1 MGIGR
6 LDSLHVSE
14 QAFMAVDFEYGT
26 QILAA
31 LLPMAVTVI
40 FHGLGI
46 SMVHRFFRRHGKPL
60 VHGPH
65 AAARTV
71 VIIGIVAILL
81 ATHFVGVVV
90 WAGFYSLMGM
100 VPDVG
105 SAMYFSIGNYTTLGS
120 EGIKLNGRWQG
131 FGGFEAMTAMLM
143 FGWSTAVL
151 ASIVQKLQSTDD

>member
-1 MGIGR
+1 MDTAH
-6 LDSLHVSE
+6 LSE
-14 QAFMAVDFEYGT
+14 QALLALDFEYGT

-46 SMVHRFFRRHGKPL
+46 SFVHRFFRRHGKPL
-60 VHGPH
+60 VNGPR

-71 VIIGIVAILL
+71 VLIAIVAILL
-81 ATHFVGVVV
+81 ATHFVGVIV
-90 WAGFYSLMGM
+90 WAGFYFLMEM
-100 VPDVG
+100 VPSIG
-105 SAMYFSIGNYTTLGS
+105 AAMYFSVGSYTTLGA
-120 EGIKLNGRWQG
+120 EGIKLYGRWRG

-151 ASIVQKLQSTDD
+151 ASIVQKLQVADDN

>member
-1 MGIGR
+1 
-6 LDSLHVSE
+6 LDSLHLSE
-14 QAFMAVDFEYGT
+14 QAIMAVDFEYGT

-46 SMVHRFFRRHGKPL
+46 SMVHSFFRRHGKPL
-60 VHGPH
+60 VHGPR
-65 AAARTV
+65 AAARTA

-90 WAGFYSLMGM
+90 WAAFYVLMEM
-100 VPDVG
+100 VPSIG
-105 SAMYFSIGNYTTLGS
+105 AAMYFSVGSYTTLGS
-120 EGIKLNGRWQG
+120 EGIKLYGRWRG

-151 ASIVQKLQSTDD
+151 ASIVQKLQSADDK

>member
-1 MGIGR
+1 MDTAH
-6 LDSLHVSE
+6 LSE
-14 QAFMAVDFEYGT
+14 QAILTVDFEYGT

-46 SMVHRFFRRHGKPL
+46 GMVHHFFRRHGKPL

-71 VIIGIVAILL
+71 VIIAIVAILL

-90 WAGFYSLMGM
+90 WAGFYFLMKM
-100 VPDVG
+100 VPNIG
-105 SAMYFSIGNYTTLGS
+105 AAMYFSVGSYTTLES
-120 EGIKLNGRWQG
+120 DGIKLYGRWRG

-151 ASIVQKLQSTDD
+151 ASIVQKLQSTDDN